1 MEKKIKLLDV
11 EKAEKIILRRVK
23 PIKGKEKIDIKD
35 SFGRVLIS
43 NLNSKRN
50 QPELDLSAM
59 DGYAV
64 RERDLSNLPKK
75 FELIGEIKAGDKISK
90 AVNKNQTFRIFTGA
104 PIPNGAN
111 KVVIQENCLEDGNE
125 ILIKSKN
132 EETYIR
138 KKSHDISKKFTL
150 KAPRLIST
158 RDIALLGA
166 MNHKKINV
174 YRKPKIGIL
183 ATGDE
188 IIEVGDKTNN
198 FNQPASSKPSIISLI
213 KNWGGEPIDMGIA
226 RDNSEDLIKN
236 IKKGKKLDLFVT
248 IGGASVGKYD
258 LIHKSLLNQGFTL
271 DFWKLAMQPGK
282 PLMFGTN
289 KNTSII
295 GLPGNPVSALVCSEI
310 FLKKAVYALQG
321 IKHKDTILIATL
333 DNDLNKNGSRR
344 HYLRGKL
351 YFDHKKN
358 KMIVKSLNNQD
369 SASLLPYSEA
379 NSLIILEPNEKKLR
393 KGSKV
398 KVFLLNN

>member
-1 MEKKIKLLDV
+1 MEKKLKLLDV
-11 EKAEKIILRRVK
+11 KKAEKIILRKVK
-23 PIKGKEKIDIKD
+23 PLKGKEKIDIKD

-50 QPELDLSAM
+50 QPEIDLSAM

-64 RERDLSNLPKK
+64 RKRDLSSLPKK
-75 FELIGEIKAGDKISK
+75 FELVGEIKAGDKTSK
-90 AVNKNQTFRIFTGA
+90 TVKKNQTFRIFTGA
-104 PIPNGAN
+104 PLPNGAN
-111 KVVIQENCLEDGNE
+111 KVVIQENCLEDGKE
-125 ILIKSKN
+125 VLIKRENK
-132 EETYIR
+132 ETYIR

-174 YRKPKIGIL
+174 YRKPKVGIL

-188 IIEVGDKTNN
+188 IIEVGDKTNK

-236 IKKGKKLDLFVT
+236 IKKGRKFDLFVT

-258 LIHKSLLNQGFTL
+258 LIYKNLLKQGFIL

-289 KNTSII
+289 KNTTVI
-295 GLPGNPVSALVCSEI
+295 GLPGNPVSALICSEI

-321 IKHKDTILIATL
+321 IKYKDIILKATL

-344 HYLRGKL
+344 QYIRGKL
-351 YFDHKKN
+351 YFDQN
-358 KMIVKSLNNQD
+358 KDEMIIKSLNNQD

-379 NSLIILEPNEKKLR
+379 NSLIILEPNEKKMR

>member
-1 MEKKIKLLDV
+1 MEKKLKLLDV
-11 EKAEKIILRRVK
+11 EKAEKIILRKVK
-23 PIKGKEKIDIKD
+23 PLKGKEKIDIKD

-64 RERDLSNLPKK
+64 RKRDLSNLPKK
-75 FELIGEIKAGDKISK
+75 FELVGEIKAGDRISK
-90 AVNKNQTFRIFTGA
+90 TVKKNQTFRIFTGA

-111 KVVIQENCLEDGNE
+111 KVVIQENCLEDGKE
-125 ILIKSKN
+125 VLIKSEN

-174 YRKPKIGIL
+174 YRKPKVGIL

-188 IIEVGDKTNN
+188 IIEVGDKTDN

-226 RDNSEDLIKN
+226 RDNSEDLIRN
-236 IKKGKKLDLFVT
+236 IKKGKKFDLFVT

-258 LIHKSLLNQGFTL
+258 LIQKSLSNQGFKL

-282 PLMFGTN
+282 PLMFGIN

-321 IKHKDTILIATL
+321 IKYKDTILIATL

-344 HYLRGKL
+344 RYLRGKL

-358 KMIVKSLNNQD
+358 EMIVKSLNNQD

-379 NSLIILEPNEKKLR
+379 NSLIILEPNERKLR

>member
-1 MEKKIKLLDV
+1 MEKKVKLLDV
-11 EKAEKIILRRVK
+11 EKAEKIILRKVK
-23 PIKGKEKIDIKD
+23 PLKGKEKIDIKD

-64 RERDLSNLPKK
+64 RKRDLSSLPKK
-75 FELIGEIKAGDKISK
+75 FELVGEIKAGDTISK
-90 AVNKNQTFRIFTGA
+90 AVKKNQTFRIFTGA
-104 PIPNGAN
+104 PIPKGAN
-111 KVVIQENCLEDGNE
+111 KVVIQENCLKDGKE
-125 ILIKSKN
+125 VLIKKEN
-132 EETYIR
+132 KETYIR

-174 YRKPKIGIL
+174 YRKPKVGIL

-188 IIEVGDKTNN
+188 IIEVGNKTNK

-236 IKKGKKLDLFVT
+236 IKKGRKFDLFVT

-258 LIHKSLLNQGFTL
+258 LIHKNLLKQGFIL

-289 KNTSII
+289 KNTTVI
-295 GLPGNPVSALVCSEI
+295 GLPGNPVSALICSEI

-321 IKHKDTILIATL
+321 IKYKDIILKATL

-344 HYLRGKL
+344 QYIRGKL
-351 YFDHKKN
+351 YFDQN
-358 KMIVKSLNNQD
+358 KDEMIIKPLNNQD

-379 NSLIILEPNEKKLR
+379 NSLIILEPNEKKMR

>member
-1 MEKKIKLLDV
+1 MEKKLKLLDV
-11 EKAEKIILRRVK
+11 EKAEKIILRKVK
-23 PIKGKEKIDIKD
+23 PLKGKEKIDIKD

-64 RERDLSNLPKK
+64 REKDLSSLPKK
-75 FELIGEIKAGDKISK
+75 FELVGEIKAGDKISK

-111 KVVIQENCLEDGNE
+111 KVVIQENCLEDGNQV
-125 ILIKSKN
+125 LIKSKN
-132 EETYIR
+132 GETYIR

-158 RDIALLGA
+158 RDIALFGA

-174 YRKPKIGIL
+174 YRRPKVGIL

-226 RDNSEDLIKN
+226 RDNYEDLIKN
-236 IKKGKKLDLFVT
+236 IKKGRKFDLFVT

-258 LIHKSLLNQGFTL
+258 LIHKSLLNQGFKL

-321 IKHKDTILIATL
+321 IKYKDTILIATL
-333 DNDLNKNGSRR
+333 DNDLDKNGSRR

-351 YFDHKKN
+351 YFDQKKN

>member
-1 MEKKIKLLDV
+1 MEKKLKLLDV
-11 EKAEKIILRRVK
+11 EKAEKIILRKVK
-23 PIKGKEKIDIKD
+23 PLKGKEKIDIKD

-43 NLNSKRN
+43 NLSSKRN

-64 RERDLSNLPKK
+64 RKGDLSSLPKK
-75 FELIGEIKAGDKISK
+75 FELVGEIKAGNRINK
-90 AVNKNQTFRIFTGA
+90 AIKKNQTFRIFTGA

-111 KVVIQENCLEDGNE
+111 KVVIQENCLEDGKE
-125 ILIKSKN
+125 VLIKSEN

-174 YRKPKIGIL
+174 YRKPKVGIL

-236 IKKGKKLDLFVT
+236 IKKGRKFDLFVT

-258 LIHKSLLNQGFTL
+258 LIQKSLSKQGFTMN
-271 DFWKLAMQPGK
+271 FWKLAMQPGK

-321 IKHKDTILIATL
+321 IKYKDTILTATL

-358 KMIVKSLNNQD
+358 EMIVKSLNNQD

>member
-1 MEKKIKLLDV
+1 MEKKVKLLDV
-11 EKAEKIILRRVK
+11 EKAEKIILRKVK
-23 PIKGKEKIDIKD
+23 PLKGKEKIDIKD

-64 RERDLSNLPKK
+64 RKRDLSSLPKK
-75 FELIGEIKAGDKISK
+75 FELVGEIKAGDTISK
-90 AVNKNQTFRIFTGA
+90 AVKKNQTFRIFTGA

-111 KVVIQENCLEDGNE
+111 KVIIQENCLKDGKE
-125 ILIKSKN
+125 VLIKRENK
-132 EETYIR
+132 ETYIR

-150 KAPRLIST
+150 KAPKLIST

-174 YRKPKIGIL
+174 YKKPKVGIL

-236 IKKGKKLDLFVT
+236 IKKGRKFDLFVT

-258 LIHKSLLNQGFTL
+258 LIQKSLSNQGFTL

-321 IKHKDTILIATL
+321 IKYKDTILIATL
-333 DNDLNKNGSRR
+333 DNNLNKNGSRR

-369 SASLLPYSEA
+369 SASLLPYSDA
-379 NSLIILEPNEKKLR
+379 NSLIILEPNEKKLI

>member
-1 MEKKIKLLDV
+1 MEKKLKLLGV
-11 EKAEKIILRRVK
+11 KKAEKIILRKVK
-23 PIKGKEKIDIKD
+23 PLKGKEKIDIKD
-35 SFGRVLIS
+35 SFGRVLRS

-50 QPELDLSAM
+50 QPEIDLSAM

-64 RERDLSNLPKK
+64 RKRDLSSLPKK
-75 FELIGEIKAGDKISK
+75 FELVGEIRAGDKTSK
-90 AVNKNQTFRIFTGA
+90 TVKKNQTFRIFTGA
-104 PIPNGAN
+104 PLPNGAN
-111 KVVIQENCLEDGNE
+111 KVVIQENCLEEGKE
-125 ILIKSKN
+125 VLIKRENK
-132 EETYIR
+132 ETYIR

-174 YRKPKIGIL
+174 YRKPKVGIL

-188 IIEVGDKTNN
+188 IIEVGDKTNK

-236 IKKGKKLDLFVT
+236 IKKGRKFDLFVT

-258 LIHKSLLNQGFTL
+258 LIHKNLLKQGFIL

-289 KNTSII
+289 KNTTVI
-295 GLPGNPVSALVCSEI
+295 GLPGNPVSALICSEI

-321 IKHKDTILIATL
+321 IKYKDIILKATL

-344 HYLRGKL
+344 QYIRGKL
-351 YFDHKKN
+351 YFDQN
-358 KMIVKSLNNQD
+358 KDEMIIKSLNNQD

-379 NSLIILEPNEKKLR
+379 NSLIILEPNEKKMK

>member
-1 MEKKIKLLDV
+1 MEKKVKLLDV
-11 EKAEKIILRRVK
+11 EKAEKIILRKVK
-23 PIKGKEKIDIKD
+23 PLKGKEKIDIKD

-64 RERDLSNLPKK
+64 RKRDLSSLPKK
-75 FELIGEIKAGDKISK
+75 FELVGEIKAGDTISK
-90 AVNKNQTFRIFTGA
+90 AVKKNQTFRIFTGA

-111 KVVIQENCLEDGNE
+111 KVIIQENCLKDGKE
-125 ILIKSKN
+125 VLIKKEN
-132 EETYIR
+132 KETYIR
-138 KKSHDISKKFTL
+138 KKSHDISKKFSL

-174 YRKPKIGIL
+174 YRKPKVGIL

-188 IIEVGDKTNN
+188 IIEVGDKTNIL
-198 FNQPASSKPSIISLI
+198 NQPASSKPSIISLI

-236 IKKGKKLDLFVT
+236 IKKGRKFDLFVT

-258 LIHKSLLNQGFTL
+258 LIHKNLLKQGFIL

-289 KNTSII
+289 KNTTVI
-295 GLPGNPVSALVCSEI
+295 GLPGNPVSALICSEI

-321 IKHKDTILIATL
+321 IKYKDIILKATL

-344 HYLRGKL
+344 QYIRGKL
-351 YFDHKKN
+351 YFDQN
-358 KMIVKSLNNQD
+358 KDEMIIKSLNNQD

-379 NSLIILEPNEKKLR
+379 NSLIILEPNEKKMR

>member
-1 MEKKIKLLDV
+1 MEKKLKLLGV
-11 EKAEKIILRRVK
+11 EKAEKIILRKVK
-23 PIKGKEKIDIKD
+23 PLKGKEKIDIKD

-43 NLNSKRN
+43 SLNSKRN
-50 QPELDLSAM
+50 QPGLDLSAM

-64 RERDLSNLPKK
+64 RKRDLSSLPKK
-75 FELIGEIKAGDKISK
+75 LELAGEIKAGNRISK
-90 AVNKNQTFRIFTGA
+90 TIKKNQAFRIFTGA

-111 KVVIQENCLEDGNE
+111 KVIIQENCLEDGKE
-125 ILIKSKN
+125 VLIKRENK
-132 EETYIR
+132 ETYIR
-138 KKSHDISKKFTL
+138 KKSHDISKRFTL
-150 KAPRLIST
+150 KAPKLINT

-174 YRKPKIGIL
+174 YKKPKVGIL

-213 KNWGGEPIDMGIA
+213 KNWGGDPIDMGIT

-236 IKKGKKLDLFVT
+236 IKKGKKFDLFVT

-258 LIHKSLLNQGFTL
+258 LIHKNLLKQGFTL

-289 KNTSII
+289 KNTTII

-310 FLKKAVYALQG
+310 FLKKAVYSLQG
-321 IKHKDTILIATL
+321 IKYKDTILKAIL
-333 DNDLNKNGSRR
+333 GNDLNKNGSRR
-344 HYLRGKL
+344 QYLRGKL
-351 YFDHKKN
+351 YFDQKKN
-358 KMIVKSLNNQD
+358 EMIVKSLNNQD

>member
-1 MEKKIKLLDV
+1 MEKKLKLLDV
-11 EKAEKIILRRVK
+11 EKAEKIILRKVK
-23 PIKGKEKIDIKD
+23 PLKGKEKIDIKD

-50 QPELDLSAM
+50 QPELDLSSM
-59 DGYAV
+59 DGYVV
-64 RERDLSNLPKK
+64 RKRDLSSLPKK
-75 FELIGEIKAGDKISK
+75 FELVGEIKAGDKTNK
-90 AVNKNQTFRIFTGA
+90 AVKKNQTFRIFTGA

-111 KVVIQENCLEDGNE
+111 KVIIQENCSEDRKE
-125 ILIKSKN
+125 VLIKN
-132 EETYIR
+132 ENKETYIR

-150 KAPRLIST
+150 KAPKLIST

-174 YRKPKIGIL
+174 YRKPKVGIL

-213 KNWGGEPIDMGIA
+213 KNWGGNPIDMGIA

-236 IKKGKKLDLFVT
+236 IKKGRKFDLFVT

-258 LIHKSLLNQGFTL
+258 LIHKNLLKQGFTL

-282 PLMFGTN
+282 PLIFGKN
-289 KNTSII
+289 KNTTII

-321 IKHKDTILIATL
+321 IKYKDTILKAIL
-333 DNDLNKNGSRR
+333 GNDLNKNGSRR
-344 HYLRGKL
+344 QYLRGKL
-351 YFDHKKN
+351 YFDQKKN
-358 KMIVKSLNNQD
+358 EMIVKSLNNQD

-379 NSLIILEPNEKKLR
+379 NSLIIIEPNEKKQR

>member
-1 MEKKIKLLDV
+1 MEKKLKLLDV
-11 EKAEKIILRRVK
+11 KKAEKIILRKVK
-23 PIKGKEKIDIKD
+23 PLKGKEKIDIKD
-35 SFGRVLIS
+35 SFGRVLRS

-50 QPELDLSAM
+50 QPEIDLSAM

-64 RERDLSNLPKK
+64 RKRDLSSLPKK
-75 FELIGEIKAGDKISK
+75 FELVGEIRAGDKTSK
-90 AVNKNQTFRIFTGA
+90 TVKKNQTFRIFTGA
-104 PIPNGAN
+104 PLPNGAN
-111 KVVIQENCLEDGNE
+111 KVVIQENCLEEGKE
-125 ILIKSKN
+125 VLIKRENK
-132 EETYIR
+132 ETYIR

-174 YRKPKIGIL
+174 YRKPKVGIL

-188 IIEVGDKTNN
+188 IIEVGNKTNK

-236 IKKGKKLDLFVT
+236 IKKGRKFDLFVT

-258 LIHKSLLNQGFTL
+258 LIHKNLLKQGFIL

-289 KNTSII
+289 KNTTVI
-295 GLPGNPVSALVCSEI
+295 GLPGNPVSALICSEI

-321 IKHKDTILIATL
+321 IKYKDIILKATL

-344 HYLRGKL
+344 QYIRGKL
-351 YFDHKKN
+351 YFDQN
-358 KMIVKSLNNQD
+358 KDEMIIKSLNNQD

-379 NSLIILEPNEKKLR
+379 NSLIILEPNEKKMR

>member
-1 MEKKIKLLDV
+1 MEKKLKLLDV
-11 EKAEKIILRRVK
+11 EKAEKIILRKVK
-23 PIKGKEKIDIKD
+23 PLKGKEKIDIKD

-43 NLNSKRN
+43 NLSSKRN

-59 DGYAV
+59 DGYVV
-64 RERDLSNLPKK
+64 RKKDLSSLPKT
-75 FELIGEIKAGDKISK
+75 FELVGEIKAGNRINK
-90 AVNKNQTFRIFTGA
+90 AIKKNQTFRIFTGA

-111 KVVIQENCLEDGNE
+111 KVVIQENCLEDGKE
-125 ILIKSKN
+125 VLIKSEN

-174 YRKPKIGIL
+174 YRKPKVGIL

-213 KNWGGEPIDMGIA
+213 KNWGGEPIDIGIA

-236 IKKGKKLDLFVT
+236 IKKGRKFDLFVT

-258 LIHKSLLNQGFTL
+258 LIQKSLSNQGFKL

-321 IKHKDTILIATL
+321 IKYKDTILTATL

-358 KMIVKSLNNQD
+358 EMIVKSLNNQD

>member
-1 MEKKIKLLDV
+1 MEKKLKLLDV
-11 EKAEKIILRRVK
+11 EKAEKIILRKVK
-23 PIKGKEKIDIKD
+23 PLKGKEKIDIKD

-64 RERDLSNLPKK
+64 RKRDLSNLPKK
-75 FELIGEIKAGDKISK
+75 FELVGEIKAGDRISK
-90 AVNKNQTFRIFTGA
+90 TVKKNQTFRIFTGA

-111 KVVIQENCLEDGNE
+111 KVVIQENCLEDGKE
-125 ILIKSKN
+125 VLIKSEN

-174 YRKPKIGIL
+174 YRKPKVGIL

-213 KNWGGEPIDMGIA
+213 KNWGGEPIDIGIA

-236 IKKGKKLDLFVT
+236 IKKGKKFDLFVT

-258 LIHKSLLNQGFTL
+258 LIYKNLLNQGFTL

-282 PLMFGTN
+282 PLMFGIN

-321 IKHKDTILIATL
+321 IKYKDTILIATL

-358 KMIVKSLNNQD
+358 EMIVKSLNNQD

>member
-1 MEKKIKLLDV
+1 MEKKLKLLDV
-11 EKAEKIILRRVK
+11 EKAEKIILRKVK
-23 PIKGKEKIDIKD
+23 PLKGKEKIDIKD

-64 RERDLSNLPKK
+64 RKSDLSSLPKK
-75 FELIGEIKAGDKISK
+75 FELVGEIKAGDKISK
-90 AVNKNQTFRIFTGA
+90 TVKKNQTFRIFTGA

-111 KVVIQENCLEDGNE
+111 KVVIQENCLEDGKE
-125 ILIKSKN
+125 VLIKSEN

-138 KKSHDISKKFTL
+138 KKSHDISKNFIL

-174 YRKPKIGIL
+174 YRKPKVGIL

-213 KNWGGEPIDMGIA
+213 KNWGGEPIDIGIA

-236 IKKGKKLDLFVT
+236 IKKGRKFDLFVT

-258 LIHKSLLNQGFTL
+258 LIQKNLSNQGFTL
-271 DFWKLAMQPGK
+271 NFWKLAMQPGK
-282 PLMFGTN
+282 PLIFGTN

-321 IKHKDTILIATL
+321 IKYKDTILIATL

-351 YFDHKKN
+351 YFDHKKSE
-358 KMIVKSLNNQD
+358 MIVKSLNNQD

>member
-1 MEKKIKLLDV
+1 MEKKLKLLDV
-11 EKAEKIILRRVK
+11 EKAEKIILRKVK
-23 PIKGKEKIDIKD
+23 PLKGKEKIDIKD

-43 NLNSKRN
+43 NLSSKRN

-59 DGYAV
+59 DGYVV
-64 RERDLSNLPKK
+64 RKKDLSSLPKK
-75 FELIGEIKAGDKISK
+75 FELVGEIKAGNRINK
-90 AVNKNQTFRIFTGA
+90 AIKKNQTFRIFTGA

-111 KVVIQENCLEDGNE
+111 KVVIQENCLEDGKE
-125 ILIKSKN
+125 VLIKSEN

-174 YRKPKIGIL
+174 YRKPKVGIL

-213 KNWGGEPIDMGIA
+213 KNWGGEPIDIGIA

-236 IKKGKKLDLFVT
+236 IKKGRKFDLFVT

-258 LIHKSLLNQGFTL
+258 LIQKSLSNQGFIL
-271 DFWKLAMQPGK
+271 VFWKLAMQPGK
-282 PLMFGTN
+282 PLMFGKN

-321 IKHKDTILIATL
+321 IKYKDTILIATL

-358 KMIVKSLNNQD
+358 EMIVKSLNNQD

>member
-1 MEKKIKLLDV
+1 LEKKLKLLDV
-11 EKAEKIILRRVK
+11 EKAEKIILRKVK
-23 PIKGKEKIDIKD
+23 PLKGNEKIDIRD

-64 RERDLSNLPKK
+64 RKRDLSSLPKK
-75 FELIGEIKAGDKISK
+75 FELVGEIKAGDKISK
-90 AVNKNQTFRIFTGA
+90 AVKKNQTFRIFTGA
-104 PIPNGAN
+104 PIPKGAN
-111 KVVIQENCLEDGNE
+111 KVVIQENCLEVGKE
-125 ILIKSKN
+125 VLIKSENK
-132 EETYIR
+132 ETYIR

-174 YRKPKIGIL
+174 YKKPKVGIL

-188 IIEVGDKTNN
+188 IIEVGDKTNI

-226 RDNSEDLIKN
+226 RDNYEDLIKN
-236 IKKGKKLDLFVT
+236 IKKGRKFDLFVT

-258 LIHKSLLNQGFTL
+258 LIQKSLSNQGFTM

-295 GLPGNPVSALVCSEI
+295 GLPGNPVSALVCCEI

-321 IKHKDTILIATL
+321 IKYKDTILIATL
-333 DNDLNKNGSRR
+333 DNDLNKNGLRR

-358 KMIVKSLNNQD
+358 EMIVKSLNNQD

>member
-1 MEKKIKLLDV
+1 LEKKLKLLDV
-11 EKAEKIILRRVK
+11 EKAEKIILRKVK
-23 PIKGKEKIDIKD
+23 PLKGKEKIDIKD

-64 RERDLSNLPKK
+64 RKRDLSSLPKK
-75 FELIGEIKAGDKISK
+75 FELVGEIKAGDTISK
-90 AVNKNQTFRIFTGA
+90 AVKKNQTFRIFTGA
-104 PIPNGAN
+104 PIPKGAN
-111 KVVIQENCLEDGNE
+111 KVVIQEN
-125 ILIKSKN
+125 K
-132 EETYIR
+132 ETYIR

-174 YRKPKIGIL
+174 YRKPKVGIL

-236 IKKGKKLDLFVT
+236 IKKGRKFDLFVT

-258 LIHKSLLNQGFTL
+258 LIQKSLSNQGFTL

-321 IKHKDTILIATL
+321 IKYKDTILIATL